1 MQLPSIIWLTWKAA
15 SEKASIYKE
24 IDAVGDS
31 LGKLLS
37 SLDKRLDLHIQDSH
51 AARESLTEKIQGQGK
66 RFGAKFER
74 LEDRVNDAICVQRIE
89 TKIDKYIE

>member
-1 MQLPSIIWLTWKAA
+1 MKNNINDFMEIALMQLPSIIWLTWKAA
-15 SEKASIYKE
+15 SEKAAIYKE

-31 LGKLLS
+31 LGKLVN

-66 RFGAKFER
+66 RFGAK
-74 LEDRVNDAICVQRIE
+74 LDRIE
-89 TKIDKYIE
+89 AKLDKCVE